1 MYMKCVCQEYKLKIL
16 RGTVFVKSMIQSGIS
31 RGVDG
36 GLNQKDYQYS
46 HMFPGAT
53 QFLQIG
59 GCKINLPNKNI
70 HVHVINLK
78 RVPISRIL
86 SAGRL
91 FFHSSYFSDS

>member
-1 MYMKCVCQEYKLKIL
+1 MNVYAKNKLKIL
-16 RGTVFVKSMIQSGIS
+16 RGTVFVKSMIQSGLS

-53 QFLQIG
+53 QFLQVG
-59 GCKINLPNKNI
+59 NCKINLPYKNT
-70 HVHVINLK
+70 HVINLK
-78 RVPISRIL
+78 RVPISRIR